1 MSRIGSLTKPMVK
14 RLIVGITGATGVIF
28 GVRLLEALKAAG
40 VETHLVLSRWGQRT
54 IEHETGLTSAEL
66 ESRASV
72 VHGSGNMAATIS
84 SGSFPTDGMVI
95 CPCTMRTVATIAHG
109 NGENL
114 VHRAAD
120 VVLKE
125 RRRLVIVPR
134 ETPLSEIHLENLLKL
149 ARMGV
154 SIVPPM
160 PAFYNRPATLDDMI
174 DHIVARVL
182 DQFGIEAVFARR
194 WDGVMHASKPTLR
207 RA

>member
-1 MSRIGSLTKPMVK
+1 MVK
-14 RLIVGITGATGVIF
+14 RLIVGITGATGAIF

-54 IEHETGLTSAEL
+54 VEHETGLTFAEL

-84 SGSFPTDGMVI
+84 SGSFRTDGMVI
-95 CPCTMRTVATIAHG
+95 CPCSMRTVATIAHG

-120 VVLKE
+120 VILKE

-134 ETPLSEIHLENLLKL
+134 ETPLSEIHLENLLRL

-154 SIVPPM
+154 GILPPM
-160 PAFYNRPATLDDMI
+160 PAFYNRPATLDDMV

-182 DQFGIEAVFARR
+182 DQFDIDAGLAKR
-194 WDGVMHASKPTLR
+194 WDGVMHANNPSLKR
-207 RA
+207 I

>member
-1 MSRIGSLTKPMVK
+1 MVK
-14 RLIVGITGATGVIF
+14 RLIVGITGATGAIF
-28 GVRLLEALKAAG
+28 GVRLLEALKAAE

-54 IEHETGLTSAEL
+54 VEHETGLTFPEL

-84 SGSFPTDGMVI
+84 SGSFRTDGMVI
-95 CPCTMRTVATIAHG
+95 CPCSMRTVATIAHG

-120 VVLKE
+120 VILKE

-149 ARMGV
+149 SRMGV
-154 SIVPPM
+154 GILPPM
-160 PAFYNRPATLDDMI
+160 PAFYNKPATLDDMV

-182 DQFGIEAVFARR
+182 DQFDIDADFARR
-194 WDGVMHASKPTLR
+194 WDGVLHANKPSLK